1 MNQEPITSLKGIGEK
16 TGALFKRL
24 GIETVEE
31 LLHAY
36 PRAYD
41 AYEPAIP
48 VGQVQEGKL
57 CTVCGQLLRTAT
69 VRRFQN
75 MQVIVT
81 VVKDLTGSL
90 QLTWFNMPYLRSSLQ
105 MGGCC
110 FLGERR

>member
-31 LLHAY
+31 LLHYY

-48 VGQVQEGKL
+48 VGQVQEGK
-57 CTVCGQLLRTAT
+57 
-69 VRRFQN
+69 
-75 MQVIVT
+75 I
-81 VVKDLTGSL
+81 
-90 QLTWFNMPYLRSSLQ
+90 
-105 MGGCC
+105 
-110 FLGERR
+110 